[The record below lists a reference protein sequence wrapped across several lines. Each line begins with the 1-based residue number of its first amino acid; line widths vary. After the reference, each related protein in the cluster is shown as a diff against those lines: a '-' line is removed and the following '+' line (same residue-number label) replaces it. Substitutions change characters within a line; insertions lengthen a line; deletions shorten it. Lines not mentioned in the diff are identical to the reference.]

1 MNSGHSARKQAG
13 AVMHAARVAETSIR
27 SSMALRTWGLW
38 MKLVVMMSCID
49 LRPRCEVPSGKADM
63 LCTHGPDGEF
73 RAMPKEA

>member
-1 MNSGHSARKQAG
+1 
-13 AVMHAARVAETSIR
+13 
-27 SSMALRTWGLW
+27 

-73 RAMPKEA
+73 RAMPKAA